1 MIKVIANKINVCK
14 WPVLLSM
21 LAFLYLNLSAIAQQ
35 SNKYGLKIIN
45 QVSDYLKTV
54 EENPN
59 KELVDL
65 SQYIPH
71 LLFDIRYAST
81 NNFAKTKVYELERAF
96 LRKAAAESL
105 KNAQNELNNMGLGL
119 KIFDGYRPYAVTVKF
134 YQLIT
139 KKEFVAHPKDGSRHN
154 RGCAVDLTLINLKTG
169 QELAMP
175 TDYDDFTELASP
187 RYTELPAE
195 QIRNRDLLISIMHK
209 HGFKV
214 YFNEWW
220 HFDFVGW
227 EAYELMD
234 ISFEELFRGDG
245 L

>member
-1 MIKVIANKINVCK
+1 MKIYK
-14 WPVLLSM
+14 WPALLSM
-21 LAFLYLNLSAIAQQ
+21 LAFLCLNLSTIAQQ
-35 SNKYGLKIIN
+35 SNKYGLEIIS
-45 QVSDYLKTV
+45 QVEDYQKSV

-65 SQYIPH
+65 SQHIPN
-71 LLFDIRYAST
+71 LIFDIRYSST
-81 NNFAKTKVYELERAF
+81 NNFAKTKVYELEKAY

-105 KNAQNELNNMGLGL
+105 KNAQNELNSMGLGL
-119 KIFDGYRPYAVTVKF
+119 KIFDGYRPYAVTVTF
-134 YQLIT
+134 YQLAD

-154 RGCAVDLTLINLKTG
+154 RGCAVDLTVINLKTG
-169 QELAMP
+169 QELPMP

-195 QIRNRDLLISIMHK
+195 QIKNRDLLIGIMHK

-234 ISFEELFRGDG
+234 ISFEELERK
-245 L
+245 

>member
-1 MIKVIANKINVCK
+1 MKIYK
-14 WPVLLSM
+14 WPALLSM
-21 LAFLYLNLSAIAQQ
+21 LAFLCLNLSTIAQQ
-35 SNKYGLKIIN
+35 SNKYGLEIIS
-45 QVSDYLKTV
+45 QVEDYQKSV

-65 SQYIPH
+65 SQYIPD
-71 LLFDIRYAST
+71 LIFDIRYASN
-81 NNFAKTKVYELERAF
+81 NNFAKTKVYELEKAY

-105 KNAQNELNNMGLGL
+105 KNAQNELNSMGLGL
-119 KIFDGYRPYAVTVKF
+119 KIFDGYRPYAVTVTF
-134 YQLIT
+134 YQLAD

-154 RGCAVDLTLINLKTG
+154 RGCAVDLTVINLKTG
-169 QELAMP
+169 QELPMP

-195 QIRNRDLLISIMHK
+195 QIKNRDLLISIMHK

-234 ISFEELFRGDG
+234 ISFEELERK
-245 L
+245 